1 MAEVENTTSDSKR
14 RNLTDKYIASLKPTA
29 KRVTY
34 WDATEPGLGIQVT
47 PTGHKSFIVVRRIR
61 GGGPTKYV
69 IRPPYPTTTLATA
82 REKAAEVNGRSRTA
96 STFDTRNASK
106 MRSASAWPP
115 RRSGFHS
122 PRSPSST
129 SPRS

>member
-14 RNLTDKYIASLKPTA
+14 RDLTDKYIASLKPTA

-34 WDATEPGLGIQVT
+34 WDATEPGPGIQVT
-47 PTGHKSFIVVRRIR
+47 PTGDKSFIVVRRIR

-82 REKAAEVNGRSRTA
+82 REKAAEVKRALGNGINLRHQERQQDEERERLAAEEIRISFA
-96 STFDTRNASK
+96 AV
-106 MRSASAWPP
+106 AEQYI
-115 RRSGFHS
+115 
-122 PRSPSST
+122 
-129 SPRS
+129 